1 MKKYLMILPIL
12 AFVGL
17 ITFSNNYEIDQKEYT
32 ISDPKVAM
40 MSEPGGGGW

>member
-12 AFVGL
+12 AFVGM
-17 ITFSNNYEIDQKEYT
+17 IIFNINYEIDQKEYT
-32 ISDPKVAM
+32 MSEPKVAM